1 MEALSKPELLS
12 LLGAARQ
19 ESERDWLMILV
30 GYWHGLR
37 VSEIIGIKGG
47 SVRDGFLTV
56 DRLKG
61 SLRTTQ
67 ALVSHRK
74 SLLSERRAL
83 IDFARKTYPNQRLFP
98 ISRQH
103 FWRLVRH
110 YGKLA
115 GIPEHKA
122 HPHVLKHSIAMQ
134 MIDKAGIHKTRRRLG
149 HKSISSTGAYLVETD
164 ANVDAAVVGAVG
176 L

>member
-1 MEALSKPELLS
+1 MEALSKPELLA
-12 LLGAARQ
+12 LLAAARQ

-37 VSEIIGIKGG
+37 VSEIIGIKG
-47 SVRDGFLTV
+47 SSIRDGYLAV

-61 SLRTTQ
+61 SMRTNQ
-67 ALVSHRK
+67 ALVEHPEP
-74 SLLSERRAL
+74 LLSERQPL
-83 IDFARKTYPNQRLFP
+83 IEFSRKTYPNQPLFKV
-98 ISRQH
+98 SRQH
-103 FWRLVRH
+103 FWRLMRH

-134 MIDKAGIHKTRRRLG
+134 MIDKAGIHKTRQRLG
-149 HKSISSTGAYLVETD
+149 HKSIASTGAYLIETD
-164 ANVDAAVVGAVG
+164 ANVDLAVVAAVG